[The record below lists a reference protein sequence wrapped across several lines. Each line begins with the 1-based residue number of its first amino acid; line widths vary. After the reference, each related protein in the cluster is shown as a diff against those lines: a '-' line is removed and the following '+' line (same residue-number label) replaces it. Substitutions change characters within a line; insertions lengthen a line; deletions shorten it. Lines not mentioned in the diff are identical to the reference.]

1 MSNSGDG
8 WAQGPDG
15 TRMWGLYGAAGLVA
29 HDPDRGILLQHRAP
43 WSHYGDTWGIP
54 GGARNRD
61 ETPVQAALRESFEE
75 AAVPQDAVCPRFTY
89 VRDLGF
95 WQYTTVIAR
104 VTTPFEAHM
113 NDNESH
119 QLAWVAVNELER
131 LRLHPGFALAWP
143 TLRPLLDARVEIIV
157 DVANVMGSRPD
168 GWWKDRAGG
177 ARRVVAE
184 ISPIAADG
192 CPASLF
198 GLDVATAWPRVT
210 FVVEGA
216 ARPVAEACASE
227 PGVRIRAAAGSG
239 DDEVVAAIEPGATTL
254 VVTSDRGLR
263 ARAEA
268 LGARAVGAGAFRS
281 AIGFSKSS

>member
-1 MSNSGDG
+1 
-8 WAQGPDG
+8 
-15 TRMWGLYGAAGLVA
+15 MWGLFGAAGLVA

-54 GGARNRD
+54 GGARNGD

-75 AAVPQDAVCPRFTY
+75 AAVPSDAVR
-89 VRDLGF
+89 GF

-119 QLAWVAVNELER
+119 QLAWVAVSELDR
-131 LRLHPGFALAWP
+131 LRLHPGFARAWP
-143 TLRPLLDARVEIIV
+143 TLRPLLDARVDIIV

-177 ARRVVAE
+177 ARRVIDE
-184 ISPIAADG
+184 LSPIAADG
-192 CPASLF
+192 CPASVF
-198 GLDVATAWPRVT
+198 GLDVETAWPRVT

-216 ARPVAEACASE
+216 ARPVAEAGAAE
-227 PGVRIRAAAGSG
+227 AGVHIRAAAASG
-239 DDEVVAAIEPGATTL
+239 DDEIIAAIEPGVTTL
-254 VVTSDRGLR
+254 VVTSDRELR

-268 LGARAVGAGAFRS
+268 HGARTIGVGTFRS

>member
-1 MSNSGDG
+1 
-8 WAQGPDG
+8 
-15 TRMWGLYGAAGLVA
+15 MWGLYGAAGLVA

-75 AAVPQDAVCPRFTY
+75 AAVPENALRPQFTY

-95 WQYTTVIAR
+95 WQYTTVVAR
-104 VTTPFEAHM
+104 VTTSFEAHM

-119 QLAWVAVNELER
+119 QLAWVKASEIER
-131 LRLHPGFALAWP
+131 LQLHPGFARAWP

-168 GWWKDRAGG
+168 GWWKDRAGS
-177 ARRVVAE
+177 ARRLIE
-184 ISPIAADG
+184 ELSPITATG
-192 CPASLF
+192 CPAELF

-210 FVVEGA
+210 FVLEGA
-216 ARPVAEACASE
+216 ARAAADGLAAK
-227 PGVRIRAAAGSG
+227 PGTRIRLAPGSG
-239 DDEVVAAIEPGATTL
+239 DDDIVAAVDPGTTTL
-254 VVTSDRGLR
+254 VVTSDRELR
-263 ARAEA
+263 GRVEA
-268 LGARAVGAGAFRS
+268 LGARTLGAGTFRS
-281 AIGFSKSS
+281 AVGFSKSS